1 MIIGG
6 IFSGIADWWSGLFGE
21 GDANP
26 KTVTKVLQDYGNYL
40 QYQDVFS
47 WIWNTF
53 LWGLIKG
60 LYNLNTLLEKTI
72 YQSFD
77 LKDLL
82 NAAGVNALF
91 QSLISKVLA
100 LFCVVT
106 LIYLG
111 LKFFMSKHP
120 PKVKNILVNLFMA
133 MILIFGGSS
142 LIDEGLNISKSFYG
156 DVTAANKADKTG
168 SPAFQIIQNNV
179 IDVSTLLATDPNKVE
194 SLPTDKRNALTAKNF
209 KTANINGII
218 TPDQAAE
225 MADNDKSGLS
235 DLQKDRLKA
244 LQYRLEL
251 DDNGK
256 EIPVQISDEGLA
268 KYVYTSGYRR
278 YSSKPGIILAGESSL
293 AVAYLFILFT
303 IVTCIIELVFKK
315 FYLVIAASTDF
326 ATGQRMKSAIEDIS
340 QSFLLLA
347 FTILE
352 LRIYTLMLSGIG
364 DLHAAG
370 KINGFLYVVA
380 LIVLTIALFKGS
392 QSVTKI
398 FGVDTSLKNGSNSLL
413 SMFALGNI
421 AKNVGS
427 GAKNLASAGKS
438 GLSHLND
445 IRKNGFGH
453 RKDVTPDNGEEQ
465 SDDKA
470 TTVPNSKKTVSEMF
484 GKAKNG
490 VSKAAEGLGYV
501 NERGLKGTAEDLTEK
516 AKDTLEE
523 KLDGTRAKEL
533 AEAVKNPSEAL
544 EKQKEKASEVKEGLK
559 DAYGEGQVNAAVK
572 ANTTT
577 EKENQEGIVIP
588 SVKDHQ
594 EALHSNENSIEEKN
608 SIEERNSEEG
618 KNGQLPK
625 TDPEQYRYKPNSDLE
640 NEKRISDLSKVNQE
654 DKAENEGQLPKTD
667 PEQYR
672 YRSVNS
678 ENEKRISDLPKRN
691 QEVQTDEDSIVLPN
705 DNGIEV
711 GTEKSTKIGLPKAQN
726 LPMKDSRLN
735 QFKDNDQS
743 FVHQSPA
750 GTVQMKPSRLPENGN
765 LTTVSYNLSESGETG
780 NASVQNVVTREAAP
794 KPIQNVHTGYKPA
807 NVAFT
812 APTKINVTRET
823 KNRNNALKE
832 QLLRD
837 IKQDIK
843 P

>member
-6 IFSGIADWWSGLFGE
+6 IFSGIADWWSGLFGD
-21 GDANP
+21 GDADP

-47 WIWNTF
+47 WICNTF

-72 YQSFD
+72 YQIFD

-82 NAAGVNALF
+82 NAAGVNELF

-120 PKVKNILVNLFMA
+120 PKIKNILVNLFMA

-142 LIDEGLNISKSFYG
+142 LIDEGLNISKNFYG

-179 IDVSTLLATDPNKVE
+179 IDVSTLLETDPNKVE

-209 KTANINGII
+209 KTANINSVII
-218 TPDQAAE
+218 PKEAAK
-225 MADNDKSGLS
+225 MADEDKSGLS
-235 DLQKDRLKA
+235 DIQKDRLRA

-256 EIPVQISDEGLA
+256 EIPVEISDERLA

-278 YSSKPGIILAGESSL
+278 YISSPGIILAGESSL
-293 AVAYLFILFT
+293 SVAYLFILFT

-326 ATGQRMKSAIEDIS
+326 ETGQRMKSAIEDIS

-438 GLSHLND
+438 GLSNLND
-445 IRKNGFGH
+445 IRKNGFGN

-470 TTVPNSKKTVSEMF
+470 TTVPNSKKTISEMF

-501 NERGLKGTAEDLTEK
+501 NERGLLKGTAEDLTEK

-572 ANTTT
+572 ANTTS
-577 EKENQEGIVIP
+577 EKENQEGAAIP
-588 SVKDHQ
+588 SAKDHQ
-594 EALHSNENSIEEKN
+594 NELHSNENSIGEKD
-608 SIEERNSEEG
+608 SEEG
-618 KNGQLPK
+618 QHGQLPK
-625 TDPEQYRYKPNSDLE
+625 TDPEQYRYKSN
-640 NEKRISDLSKVNQE
+640 I
-654 DKAENEGQLPKTD
+654 
-667 PEQYR
+667 
-672 YRSVNS
+672 NS

-691 QEVQTDEDSIVLPN
+691 QEVQTDEDSIDLPN

-711 GTEKSTKIGLPKAQN
+711 GTEKSMKIGLPKTQN

-735 QFKDNDQS
+735 QFKENDQS
-743 FVHQSPA
+743 FVHQSTA

-780 NASVQNVVTREAAP
+780 NVSVQNVVTREAAP
-794 KPIQNVHTGYKPA
+794 EPIQKVHTGYKPA

-823 KNRNNALKE
+823 KNRNNELKE

-837 IKQDIK
+837 IRQDIK

>member
-6 IFSGIADWWSGLFGE
+6 IFSGITDWWSGLFGE

-26 KTVTKVLQDYGNYL
+26 KTVTKVLQEYSNYL

-47 WIWNTF
+47 WICNTF

-82 NAAGVNALF
+82 NAAGVNELF
-91 QSLISKVLA
+91 QSLISKILA

-120 PKVKNILVNLFMA
+120 PKIKNILVNLVMA

-156 DVTAANKADKTG
+156 DVTAANKSDKTG

-218 TPDQAAE
+218 TPDQAKD
-225 MADNDKSGLS
+225 MANKDKSGLS
-235 DLQKDRLKA
+235 DIQKDRLRA

-256 EIPVQISDEGLA
+256 EIPVEISDEGLA

-278 YSSKPGIILAGESSL
+278 YISSPGIILAGESSL

-326 ATGQRMKSAIEDIS
+326 ETGQRMKSAIEDIS

-438 GLSHLND
+438 GLSNLND
-445 IRKNGFGH
+445 IRKNGFGN
-453 RKDVTPDNGEEQ
+453 RKDITPDNEGEQ
-465 SDDKA
+465 PDDKA
-470 TTVPNSKKTVSEMF
+470 PTVPNSKKTISEMF

-501 NERGLKGTAEDLTEK
+501 NERGLKGTTEDLTEK
-516 AKDTLEE
+516 AKDALEE

-533 AEAVKNPSEAL
+533 AETVKNPSEAL

-577 EKENQEGIVIP
+577 EKEKLDFNGN
-588 SVKDHQ
+588 SLD
-594 EALHSNENSIEEKN
+594 EN
-608 SIEERNSEEG
+608 NSEEG
-618 KNGQLPK
+618 QNDQLPK
-625 TDPEQYRYKPNSDLE
+625 TDPEQYRYKSN
-640 NEKRISDLSKVNQE
+640 I
-654 DKAENEGQLPKTD
+654 
-667 PEQYR
+667 
-672 YRSVNS
+672 NS

-691 QEVQTDEDSIVLPN
+691 QEVQTDDDSIDLPN

-711 GTEKSTKIGLPKAQN
+711 GTEKSTKIGLPKTQN

-735 QFKDNDQS
+735 QFEENDQS

-765 LTTVSYNLSESGETG
+765 LTTVSYNLSDSTETG
-780 NASVQNVVTREAAP
+780 NPSVQNIVSGEAAP
-794 KPIQNVHTGYKPA
+794 QPIQKVHTGYKPA

-823 KNRNNALKE
+823 KNRNNELKE
-832 QLLRD
+832 QLL
-837 IKQDIK
+837 KDIK

>member
-1 MIIGG
+1 
-6 IFSGIADWWSGLFGE
+6 
-21 GDANP
+21 
-26 KTVTKVLQDYGNYL
+26 
-40 QYQDVFS
+40 
-47 WIWNTF
+47 
-53 LWGLIKG
+53 
-60 LYNLNTLLEKTI
+60 
-72 YQSFD
+72 
-77 LKDLL
+77 
-82 NAAGVNALF
+82 
-91 QSLISKVLA
+91 
-100 LFCVVT
+100 
-106 LIYLG
+106 
-111 LKFFMSKHP
+111 
-120 PKVKNILVNLFMA
+120 
-133 MILIFGGSS
+133 
-142 LIDEGLNISKSFYG
+142 
-156 DVTAANKADKTG
+156 G

-179 IDVSTLLATDPNKVE
+179 IDVSTLLENDPNKVE
-194 SLPTDKRNALTAKNF
+194 HIPTDKRNALTAKNF

-218 TPDQAAE
+218 TPDQAKKMSE
-225 MADNDKSGLS
+225 SS
-235 DLQKDRLKA
+235 DISTVQKDRLKA

-278 YSSKPGIILAGESSL
+278 YISSPGIILAGESSL
-293 AVAYLFILFT
+293 SVAYLFILFT

-326 ATGQRMKSAIEDIS
+326 ETGQRMKSAIEDIS

-413 SMFALGNI
+413 SMFALGNV

-438 GLSHLND
+438 GLSNLND
-445 IRKNGFGH
+445 IRKNGFGN

-533 AEAVKNPSEAL
+533 AEAVKNPSETL

-577 EKENQEGIVIP
+577 EKENQEGAAIP
-588 SVKDHQ
+588 SAKDHQ
-594 EALHSNENSIEEKN
+594 DELHSNENS
-608 SIEERNSEEG
+608 EEG
-618 KNGQLPK
+618 QNGQLPK
-625 TDPEQYRYKPNSDLE
+625 TDPEQYRYKSN
-640 NEKRISDLSKVNQE
+640 I
-654 DKAENEGQLPKTD
+654 
-667 PEQYR
+667 
-672 YRSVNS
+672 NS

-691 QEVQTDEDSIVLPN
+691 QEVQTDDDSIDLPN
-705 DNGIEV
+705 DNGVEV

-735 QFKDNDQS
+735 QFKENDQS
-743 FVHQSPA
+743 FVHQSTA
-750 GTVQMKPSRLPENGN
+750 GNVQMKPSRLPENGN

-794 KPIQNVHTGYKPA
+794 EPIQRVHTGYKPA

>member
-21 GDANP
+21 GDADP

-47 WIWNTF
+47 WICNTF

-82 NAAGVNALF
+82 NAAGVNELF

-142 LIDEGLNISKSFYG
+142 LIDEGLNISKNFYG

-218 TPDQAAE
+218 TPKQAKE
-225 MADNDKSGLS
+225 MADKDKSSLS
-235 DLQKDRLKA
+235 DLQKDRLRA

-256 EIPVQISDEGLA
+256 EVPVQISDEGLA

-278 YSSKPGIILAGESSL
+278 YISSPGIILAGESSL
-293 AVAYLFILFT
+293 SVAYLFILFT

-326 ATGQRMKSAIEDIS
+326 ETGQRMKSAIEDIS

-438 GLSHLND
+438 GLSNLND
-445 IRKNGFGH
+445 IRKNGFGN
-453 RKDVTPDNGEEQ
+453 RKDVTPDNGEDQ
-465 SDDKA
+465 PDDKA
-470 TTVPNSKKTVSEMF
+470 PTVPNSKKTVSEMF
-484 GKAKNG
+484 GKAKSG

-572 ANTTT
+572 ANTT
-577 EKENQEGIVIP
+577 EKDNKEGVAIP
-588 SVKDHQ
+588 SAKDHQ
-594 EALHSNENSIEEKN
+594 EELHSNEISLEEKH
-608 SIEERNSEEG
+608 SEEG
-618 KNGQLPK
+618 QNGSLPK
-625 TDPEQYRYKPNSDLE
+625 TDPEQYRYKADNG
-640 NEKRISDLSKVNQE
+640 EK
-654 DKAENEGQLPKTD
+654 
-667 PEQYR
+667 
-672 YRSVNS
+672 
-678 ENEKRISDLPKRN
+678 EKRISDLPKRN
-691 QEVQTDEDSIVLPN
+691 QELQTDEDSIDLPN
-705 DNGIEV
+705 ENGIEV
-711 GTEKSTKIGLPKAQN
+711 GSGKSTKIDLPKTQN
-726 LPMKDSRLN
+726 LPLKDSHFN
-735 QFKDNDQS
+735 QLDEQEQS
-743 FVHQSPA
+743 IVHQS
-750 GTVQMKPSRLPENGN
+750 TSDKVQLKPSRLPENGN
-765 LTTVSYNLSESGETG
+765 QTTVSYQLSESGETG
-780 NASVQNVVTREAAP
+780 NVSVQNIVTKEAAP
-794 KPIQNVHTGYKPA
+794 KPIQQVHTGYKPA

-823 KNRNNALKE
+823 KDKNNALKE
-832 QLLRD
+832 QLLKD
-837 IKQDIK
+837 IKQ
-843 P
+843 

>member
-21 GDANP
+21 GNADP

-47 WIWNTF
+47 WICNTF

-82 NAAGVNALF
+82 NAAGVNELF

-142 LIDEGLNISKSFYG
+142 LIDEGLNISKNFYG

-218 TPDQAAE
+218 TPEQAKG
-225 MADNDKSGLS
+225 MAGNDKSGLS
-235 DLQKDRLKA
+235 DIQKDRLKA

-326 ATGQRMKSAIEDIS
+326 ETGQRMKSAIEDIS

-352 LRIYTLMLSGIG
+352 LRIYTLMLSGVG

-413 SMFALGNI
+413 SAFAFGNI

-427 GAKNLASAGKS
+427 GAKNFASAGKS

-453 RKDVTPDNGEEQ
+453 RKDITHDNGEEQ

-484 GKAKNG
+484 EKAKNG

-523 KLDGTRAKEL
+523 KLDGTRAQGL
-533 AEAVKNPSEAL
+533 TNALKNPSEAL
-544 EKQKEKASEVKEGLK
+544 EKQKEKASAVKEGLK

-572 ANTTT
+572 ANTTS
-577 EKENQEGIVIP
+577 EKENQEGAAIP
-588 SVKDHQ
+588 SAKDHQ
-594 EALHSNENSIEEKN
+594 DELHSNENSIGEKD
-608 SIEERNSEEG
+608 SEEG
-618 KNGQLPK
+618 QHGQLPK
-625 TDPEQYRYKPNSDLE
+625 TDPEQYRYKSN
-640 NEKRISDLSKVNQE
+640 I
-654 DKAENEGQLPKTD
+654 
-667 PEQYR
+667 
-672 YRSVNS
+672 NS

-691 QEVQTDEDSIVLPN
+691 QEVQTDEDSIDLPN

-711 GTEKSTKIGLPKAQN
+711 GTEKSTKIGLPKTQN

-735 QFKDNDQS
+735 QFKENDQS

-750 GTVQMKPSRLPENGN
+750 GTVQMKSSRLPENGN
-765 LTTVSYNLSESGETG
+765 LTTVSYNLSESGETE
-780 NASVQNVVTREAAP
+780 NASVQNIVTREAAP
-794 KPIQNVHTGYKPA
+794 KPINKVHNGYRPA

-823 KNRNNALKE
+823 KNRNNELKE
-832 QLLRD
+832 QLLKD
-837 IKQDIK
+837 IKK
-843 P
+843 

>member
-21 GDANP
+21 GNADP
-26 KTVTKVLQDYGNYL
+26 KTVTKILQDYENYL

-47 WIWNTF
+47 WICNTF
-53 LWGLIKG
+53 LWGLVKG

-82 NAAGVNALF
+82 NVAGVNELF

-235 DLQKDRLKA
+235 DLQKDRLRA

-256 EIPVQISDEGLA
+256 EIPVQISDEGSA

-278 YSSKPGIILAGESSL
+278 YISSPGIILAGESSL
-293 AVAYLFILFT
+293 SVAYLFILFT

-326 ATGQRMKSAIEDIS
+326 ETGQRMKSAIEDIS

-438 GLSHLND
+438 GLSNLND
-445 IRKNGFGH
+445 IRKNGFGN

-572 ANTTT
+572 ANTTS
-577 EKENQEGIVIP
+577 EKENQEGAAIP
-588 SVKDHQ
+588 SAKDHQ
-594 EALHSNENSIEEKN
+594 DELHSNENSIGEKD
-608 SIEERNSEEG
+608 SKKG
-618 KNGQLPK
+618 QHGQLPK
-625 TDPEQYRYKPNSDLE
+625 IDPEQYRYKSN
-640 NEKRISDLSKVNQE
+640 I
-654 DKAENEGQLPKTD
+654 
-667 PEQYR
+667 
-672 YRSVNS
+672 NS

-691 QEVQTDEDSIVLPN
+691 QEVQTDDDSIDLPN

-711 GTEKSTKIGLPKAQN
+711 GTEKSTKVGLPKAEN
-726 LPMKDSRLN
+726 LPTKDSRLN
-735 QFKDNDQS
+735 QFKENDQS

-750 GTVQMKPSRLPENGN
+750 GTVQMKSSRFPENGN
-765 LTTVSYNLSESGETG
+765 LTTVSYNLSESGETE
-780 NASVQNVVTREAAP
+780 NASVQNIVTREAAP
-794 KPIQNVHTGYKPA
+794 KPIQNVHKGYKPA

-823 KNRNNALKE
+823 KNRNNELKE

>member
-1 MIIGG
+1 
-6 IFSGIADWWSGLFGE
+6 
-21 GDANP
+21 
-26 KTVTKVLQDYGNYL
+26 
-40 QYQDVFS
+40 
-47 WIWNTF
+47 
-53 LWGLIKG
+53 
-60 LYNLNTLLEKTI
+60 
-72 YQSFD
+72 
-77 LKDLL
+77 
-82 NAAGVNALF
+82 
-91 QSLISKVLA
+91 
-100 LFCVVT
+100 
-106 LIYLG
+106 
-111 LKFFMSKHP
+111 
-120 PKVKNILVNLFMA
+120 
-133 MILIFGGSS
+133 ILIFGGSS
-142 LIDEGLNISKSFYG
+142 LIDEGLNISKNFYG

-218 TPDQAAE
+218 TPDQAKKMSE
-225 MADNDKSGLS
+225 SS
-235 DLQKDRLKA
+235 DISTVQKDRLKA

-278 YSSKPGIILAGESSL
+278 YISSPGIILAGESSL
-293 AVAYLFILFT
+293 SVAYLFILFT

-326 ATGQRMKSAIEDIS
+326 ETGQRMKSAIEDIS

-364 DLHAAG
+364 DLHAVG

-453 RKDVTPDNGEEQ
+453 RKDITHDNGEEQ

-501 NERGLKGTAEDLTEK
+501 NERGLKGTVEDLTEK

-523 KLDGTRAKEL
+523 KLDGTRAKEF

-544 EKQKEKASEVKEGLK
+544 EKQKEKASAVKEGLK

-572 ANTTT
+572 ANTTS
-577 EKENQEGIVIP
+577 EKENQEGAAIP
-588 SVKDHQ
+588 SAKDHQ
-594 EALHSNENSIEEKN
+594 DELHSNENSIGEKD
-608 SIEERNSEEG
+608 SEEG
-618 KNGQLPK
+618 QHGQLPK
-625 TDPEQYRYKPNSDLE
+625 TDPEQYRYKSN
-640 NEKRISDLSKVNQE
+640 I
-654 DKAENEGQLPKTD
+654 
-667 PEQYR
+667 
-672 YRSVNS
+672 NS

-691 QEVQTDEDSIVLPN
+691 QEVQTDEDSIDLPN

-711 GTEKSTKIGLPKAQN
+711 GTEKSTKIGLPKTQN

-735 QFKDNDQS
+735 QFKENDQS

-750 GTVQMKPSRLPENGN
+750 GTVQMKSSRLPENGN
-765 LTTVSYNLSESGETG
+765 LTTVSYNLAESGETE
-780 NASVQNVVTREAAP
+780 NASVQNIVTKEAAP
-794 KPIQNVHTGYKPA
+794 KPINKVHNGYRPA

-823 KNRNNALKE
+823 KNRNNELKE
-832 QLLRD
+832 QLL
-837 IKQDIK
+837 KDIK

>member
-111 LKFFMSKHP
+111 SKFFMSKHP

-256 EIPVQISDEGLA
+256 EIPVEISDEGLA

-278 YSSKPGIILAGESSL
+278 YISKPGIILAGESSL

-326 ATGQRMKSAIEDIS
+326 ETGQRMKSAIEDIS

-678 ENEKRISDLPKRN
+678 ENEKRISDLSKRN

-823 KNRNNALKE
+823 KNRNNELKE
-832 QLLRD
+832 QLLKD
-837 IKQDIK
+837 IKS
-843 P
+843 

>member
-1 MIIGG
+1 MQQ
-6 IFSGIADWWSGLFGE
+6 
-21 GDANP
+21 N
-26 KTVTKVLQDYGNYL
+26 
-40 QYQDVFS
+40 
-47 WIWNTF
+47 
-53 LWGLIKG
+53 
-60 LYNLNTLLEKTI
+60 
-72 YQSFD
+72 
-77 LKDLL
+77 
-82 NAAGVNALF
+82 
-91 QSLISKVLA
+91 
-100 LFCVVT
+100 
-106 LIYLG
+106 
-111 LKFFMSKHP
+111 
-120 PKVKNILVNLFMA
+120 
-133 MILIFGGSS
+133 
-142 LIDEGLNISKSFYG
+142 
-156 DVTAANKADKTG
+156 
-168 SPAFQIIQNNV
+168 QIN
-179 IDVSTLLATDPNKVE
+179 
-194 SLPTDKRNALTAKNF
+194 
-209 KTANINGII
+209 
-218 TPDQAAE
+218 
-225 MADNDKSGLS
+225 
-235 DLQKDRLKA
+235 
-244 LQYRLEL
+244 
-251 DDNGK
+251 
-256 EIPVQISDEGLA
+256 DEGLA

-278 YSSKPGIILAGESSL
+278 YISSPGIILAGESSL

-326 ATGQRMKSAIEDIS
+326 ETGQRMKSAIEDIS

-438 GLSHLND
+438 GLSNLND
-445 IRKNGFGH
+445 IRKNGFGN

-465 SDDKA
+465 PDDKVP
-470 TTVPNSKKTVSEMF
+470 TVPNSKKTVSEMF

-572 ANTTT
+572 ANTTS
-577 EKENQEGIVIP
+577 EKENQEGAAIP
-588 SVKDHQ
+588 SAKDHQ
-594 EALHSNENSIEEKN
+594 DELHSNENSIGEKD
-608 SIEERNSEEG
+608 SEEG
-618 KNGQLPK
+618 QHGQLPK
-625 TDPEQYRYKPNSDLE
+625 TDPEQYRYKSN
-640 NEKRISDLSKVNQE
+640 I
-654 DKAENEGQLPKTD
+654 
-667 PEQYR
+667 
-672 YRSVNS
+672 NS

-691 QEVQTDEDSIVLPN
+691 QEVQTDDDSIDLPN

-711 GTEKSTKIGLPKAQN
+711 GTEKSTKIGLPKTQN

-735 QFKDNDQS
+735 QFKENDQS
-743 FVHQSPA
+743 FVHQSTA
-750 GTVQMKPSRLPENGN
+750 GNVQMKPSRLPENGN

>member
-6 IFSGIADWWSGLFGE
+6 IFSGIADWWSGLFGD
-21 GDANP
+21 GDADP

-40 QYQDVFS
+40 QYQNVFS
-47 WIWNTF
+47 WIYNTF

-82 NAAGVNALF
+82 NAAGVNELF

-120 PKVKNILVNLFMA
+120 PKIKNILVNLFMA

-142 LIDEGLNISKSFYG
+142 LIDEGLNISKNFYG

-179 IDVSTLLATDPNKVE
+179 IDVSTLLENDPNKVE
-194 SLPTDKRNALTAKNF
+194 HIPTDKRNALTAKNF

-218 TPDQAAE
+218 TPDQAKKMSE
-225 MADNDKSGLS
+225 SS
-235 DLQKDRLKA
+235 DISTVQKDRLKA

-278 YSSKPGIILAGESSL
+278 YISSPGIILAGESSL
-293 AVAYLFILFT
+293 SVAYLFILFT
-303 IVTCIIELVFKK
+303 TVTCIIELVFKK

-326 ATGQRMKSAIEDIS
+326 ETGQRMKSAIEDIS

-438 GLSHLND
+438 GLSNLND
-445 IRKNGFGH
+445 IRKNGFGN

-533 AEAVKNPSEAL
+533 AE
-544 EKQKEKASEVKEGLK
+544 
-559 DAYGEGQVNAAVK
+559 
-572 ANTTT
+572 
-577 EKENQEGIVIP
+577 
-588 SVKDHQ
+588 
-594 EALHSNENSIEEKN
+594 
-608 SIEERNSEEG
+608 
-618 KNGQLPK
+618 
-625 TDPEQYRYKPNSDLE
+625 
-640 NEKRISDLSKVNQE
+640 
-654 DKAENEGQLPKTD
+654 
-667 PEQYR
+667 
-672 YRSVNS
+672 
-678 ENEKRISDLPKRN
+678 
-691 QEVQTDEDSIVLPN
+691 
-705 DNGIEV
+705 
-711 GTEKSTKIGLPKAQN
+711 
-726 LPMKDSRLN
+726 
-735 QFKDNDQS
+735 
-743 FVHQSPA
+743 
-750 GTVQMKPSRLPENGN
+750 
-765 LTTVSYNLSESGETG
+765 
-780 NASVQNVVTREAAP
+780 
-794 KPIQNVHTGYKPA
+794 
-807 NVAFT
+807 
-812 APTKINVTRET
+812 
-823 KNRNNALKE
+823 
-832 QLLRD
+832 
-837 IKQDIK
+837 
-843 P
+843 

>member
-21 GDANP
+21 GDASP
-26 KTVTKVLQDYGNYL
+26 KAVTKVLQDYGNYF

-82 NAAGVNALF
+82 NATGVNELF

-120 PKVKNILVNLFMA
+120 PKIKNILVNLVMA

-156 DVTAANKADKTG
+156 DVTAANKSDKTG

-218 TPDQAAE
+218 TPDQAKD
-225 MADNDKSGLS
+225 MANKDKSGLS
-235 DLQKDRLKA
+235 DIQKDRLRA

-256 EIPVQISDEGLA
+256 EIPVEISDEGLA

-278 YSSKPGIILAGESSL
+278 YISSPGIILAGESSL

-326 ATGQRMKSAIEDIS
+326 ETGQRMKSAIEDIS

-427 GAKNLASAGKS
+427 GAKNLANAGKS
-438 GLSHLND
+438 GLSNLND
-445 IRKNGFGH
+445 IRKNGFGN
-453 RKDVTPDNGEEQ
+453 RKDITPDNEGEQ
-465 SDDKA
+465 PDDTA
-470 TTVPNSKKTVSEMF
+470 PTVPNNKKTISEMF
-484 GKAKNG
+484 GKEKNG

-577 EKENQEGIVIP
+577 EKEKLDYNGN
-588 SVKDHQ
+588 SLD
-594 EALHSNENSIEEKN
+594 EN
-608 SIEERNSEEG
+608 NSEEG
-618 KNGQLPK
+618 QNGQLPK
-625 TDPEQYRYKPNSDLE
+625 TDPEQYRYKSN
-640 NEKRISDLSKVNQE
+640 I
-654 DKAENEGQLPKTD
+654 
-667 PEQYR
+667 
-672 YRSVNS
+672 NS

-691 QEVQTDEDSIVLPN
+691 QEVQTDDDSIDLPN

-711 GTEKSTKIGLPKAQN
+711 GTEKSTKIGLPKTQN

-735 QFKDNDQS
+735 QFEENDQS

-765 LTTVSYNLSESGETG
+765 LTTVSYNLSDSTETG
-780 NASVQNVVTREAAP
+780 NASTQNIVTKEAAP
-794 KPIQNVHTGYKPA
+794 QPIQKVHTGYKPA

-812 APTKINVTRET
+812 APTKINVTRKT
-823 KNRNNALKE
+823 KNRNNELKE

-837 IKQDIK
+837 IKKDIK

>member
-21 GDANP
+21 GDADP

-47 WIWNTF
+47 WICNTF

-82 NAAGVNALF
+82 NAAGVNELF

-142 LIDEGLNISKSFYG
+142 LIDEGLNISKIFYG

-326 ATGQRMKSAIEDIS
+326 ETGQRMKSAIEDIS

-453 RKDVTPDNGEEQ
+453 RKDITHDNGEEQ

-501 NERGLKGTAEDLTEK
+501 NERGLKGTVEDLTEK

-523 KLDGTRAKEL
+523 KLDGTRAKEF

-544 EKQKEKASEVKEGLK
+544 EKQKEKASAVKEGLK

-678 ENEKRISDLPKRN
+678 ENEKRISDLSKRN

>member
-6 IFSGIADWWSGLFGE
+6 IFSGITDWWSGLFGE

-26 KTVTKVLQDYGNYL
+26 KVVTKVLQEYSNYL

-53 LWGLIKG
+53 LWGVIKG

-82 NAAGVNALF
+82 NAAGVNELF

-120 PKVKNILVNLFMA
+120 PKVKNILVNLFLA

-142 LIDEGLNISKSFYG
+142 LIDEGLNISKNFYG

-218 TPDQAAE
+218 TPDQAKKMSE
-225 MADNDKSGLS
+225 SS
-235 DLQKDRLKA
+235 DISTVQKDRLKA

-278 YSSKPGIILAGESSL
+278 YISSPGIILAGESSL

-326 ATGQRMKSAIEDIS
+326 ETGQRMKSAIEDIS

-438 GLSHLND
+438 GLSNLHD
-445 IRKNGFGH
+445 IRKNGFGN
-453 RKDVTPDNGEEQ
+453 RKDITPDNEGEQ
-465 SDDKA
+465 PDDKA
-470 TTVPNSKKTVSEMF
+470 PTVPNSKKTVSEMF

-533 AEAVKNPSEAL
+533 TEAVKNPSEAL
-544 EKQKEKASEVKEGLK
+544 EKQKEKASEIKEGLK

-577 EKENQEGIVIP
+577 EKENQEGVAIP
-588 SVKDHQ
+588 SAKDHQ
-594 EALHSNENSIEEKN
+594 DGLHSNK
-608 SIEERNSEEG
+608 NSEEEQ
-618 KNGQLPK
+618 NGQLPK
-625 TDPEQYRYKPNSDLE
+625 TE
-640 NEKRISDLSKVNQE
+640 
-654 DKAENEGQLPKTD
+654 
-667 PEQYR
+667 
-672 YRSVNS
+672 SVNP

-691 QEVQTDEDSIVLPN
+691 QEVQTDDDSIYLPN

-711 GTEKSTKIGLPKAQN
+711 GTEKSTKIGLPKTQN

-735 QFKDNDQS
+735 QFEENDQS

-765 LTTVSYNLSESGETG
+765 LTTVSYNLSESAETG
-780 NASVQNVVTREAAP
+780 NPSVQNIVSGEAAP
-794 KPIQNVHTGYKPA
+794 QPIQKVHTGYKPA

-823 KNRNNALKE
+823 KNRNNELKE
-832 QLLRD
+832 QLLKN
-837 IKQDIK
+837 IKQ
-843 P
+843 

>member
-326 ATGQRMKSAIEDIS
+326 ETGQRMKSAIEDIS

-625 TDPEQYRYKPNSDLE
+625 TDPEQYRYKTNSDLE

-654 DKAENEGQLPKTD
+654 DKAENDGQLPKTD

>member
-1 MIIGG
+1 
-6 IFSGIADWWSGLFGE
+6 
-21 GDANP
+21 
-26 KTVTKVLQDYGNYL
+26 
-40 QYQDVFS
+40 
-47 WIWNTF
+47 
-53 LWGLIKG
+53 
-60 LYNLNTLLEKTI
+60 
-72 YQSFD
+72 
-77 LKDLL
+77 
-82 NAAGVNALF
+82 
-91 QSLISKVLA
+91 
-100 LFCVVT
+100 VT
-106 LIYLG
+106 LIYLV

-120 PKVKNILVNLFMA
+120 QKVKNILGNLFMA

-142 LIDEGLNISKSFYG
+142 LINEGLNISKSFYG
-156 DVTAANKADKTG
+156 DVTTANKADKTG

-218 TPDQAAE
+218 TPEQAKG
-225 MADNDKSGLS
+225 MAGNDKSGLS
-235 DLQKDRLKA
+235 DIQKDRLKA

-326 ATGQRMKSAIEDIS
+326 ETGQRMKSAIEDIS

-364 DLHAAG
+364 DLHAEG

-438 GLSHLND
+438 GLSNLND
-445 IRKNGFGH
+445 IRKNGFGN

-465 SDDKA
+465 PDDKA

-572 ANTTT
+572 ANTTS
-577 EKENQEGIVIP
+577 EKENQEGAAIP
-588 SVKDHQ
+588 SAKDHQ
-594 EALHSNENSIEEKN
+594 DELHSNENS
-608 SIEERNSEEG
+608 EEG
-618 KNGQLPK
+618 QNGQLPK
-625 TDPEQYRYKPNSDLE
+625 TDPEQYRYKSN
-640 NEKRISDLSKVNQE
+640 I
-654 DKAENEGQLPKTD
+654 
-667 PEQYR
+667 
-672 YRSVNS
+672 NS
-678 ENEKRISDLPKRN
+678 ENEKHISDLPKRN
-691 QEVQTDEDSIVLPN
+691 QEVQTDEDSIDLPN
-705 DNGIEV
+705 DNGVEV

-735 QFKDNDQS
+735 QFKENDQS
-743 FVHQSPA
+743 FVHQSTA
-750 GTVQMKPSRLPENGN
+750 GTVQMKSSRLPENGN
-765 LTTVSYNLSESGETG
+765 LTTISYNLSESGETE
-780 NASVQNVVTREAAP
+780 NASVQNIVTREAAP

-812 APTKINVTRET
+812 TPTKINVTRET
-823 KNRNNALKE
+823 KNRNNELKE

>member
-6 IFSGIADWWSGLFGE
+6 IFSGIADWWSGLFGD
-21 GDANP
+21 GDADP

-47 WIWNTF
+47 WICNTF

-82 NAAGVNALF
+82 NAAGVNELF

-120 PKVKNILVNLFMA
+120 PKIKNILVNLFMA

-142 LIDEGLNISKSFYG
+142 LIDEGLNISKNFYG

-179 IDVSTLLATDPNKVE
+179 IDVSTLLETDPNKVE

-209 KTANINGII
+209 KTANINSVII
-218 TPDQAAE
+218 PKEAAK
-225 MADNDKSGLS
+225 MADEDKSGLS
-235 DLQKDRLKA
+235 DIQKDRLRA

-256 EIPVQISDEGLA
+256 EIPVEISDEGLA

-278 YSSKPGIILAGESSL
+278 YISSPGIILAGESSL
-293 AVAYLFILFT
+293 SVAYLFILFT

-326 ATGQRMKSAIEDIS
+326 ETGQRMKSAIEDIS

-438 GLSHLND
+438 GLSNLND
-445 IRKNGFGH
+445 IRKNGFGN

-544 EKQKEKASEVKEGLK
+544 EKQKEKASAVKEGLK

-577 EKENQEGIVIP
+577 EKENQEGASIP
-588 SVKDHQ
+588 SAKDHQ
-594 EALHSNENSIEEKN
+594 DELHSNENSIGEKD
-608 SIEERNSEEG
+608 SEEG
-618 KNGQLPK
+618 QHGQLPK
-625 TDPEQYRYKPNSDLE
+625 TDPEQYRYKSN
-640 NEKRISDLSKVNQE
+640 I
-654 DKAENEGQLPKTD
+654 
-667 PEQYR
+667 
-672 YRSVNS
+672 NS

-691 QEVQTDEDSIVLPN
+691 QEVQTDEDSIDLPN

-711 GTEKSTKIGLPKAQN
+711 GTEKSTKVGLPKAEN
-726 LPMKDSRLN
+726 LPTKDSRLN
-735 QFKDNDQS
+735 QFKENDQS

-750 GTVQMKPSRLPENGN
+750 GTVQMKSSRLPENGN
-765 LTTVSYNLSESGETG
+765 LTTVSYNLSESGETE
-780 NASVQNVVTREAAP
+780 NASVQNIVTREAAP
-794 KPIQNVHTGYKPA
+794 KPIQNVHKGYKPA

-823 KNRNNALKE
+823 KNRNNELKE
-832 QLLRD
+832 QLLKD
-837 IKQDIK
+837 IKS
-843 P
+843 

>member
-1 MIIGG
+1 
-6 IFSGIADWWSGLFGE
+6 
-21 GDANP
+21 
-26 KTVTKVLQDYGNYL
+26 
-40 QYQDVFS
+40 
-47 WIWNTF
+47 
-53 LWGLIKG
+53 
-60 LYNLNTLLEKTI
+60 
-72 YQSFD
+72 
-77 LKDLL
+77 
-82 NAAGVNALF
+82 
-91 QSLISKVLA
+91 
-100 LFCVVT
+100 
-106 LIYLG
+106 
-111 LKFFMSKHP
+111 
-120 PKVKNILVNLFMA
+120 
-133 MILIFGGSS
+133 
-142 LIDEGLNISKSFYG
+142 
-156 DVTAANKADKTG
+156 
-168 SPAFQIIQNNV
+168 
-179 IDVSTLLATDPNKVE
+179 
-194 SLPTDKRNALTAKNF
+194 
-209 KTANINGII
+209 I
-218 TPDQAAE
+218 TPDQAKKMSE
-225 MADNDKSGLS
+225 SS
-235 DLQKDRLKA
+235 DISTVQKDRLKA

-278 YSSKPGIILAGESSL
+278 YISSPGIILAGESSL
-293 AVAYLFILFT
+293 SVAYLFILFT

-326 ATGQRMKSAIEDIS
+326 ETGQRMKSAIEDIS

-364 DLHAAG
+364 DLHAVG

-438 GLSHLND
+438 GLSNLND

-544 EKQKEKASEVKEGLK
+544 EKQKEKASAVKEGLK

-625 TDPEQYRYKPNSDLE
+625 TDPEQYRYKSN
-640 NEKRISDLSKVNQE
+640 I
-654 DKAENEGQLPKTD
+654 
-667 PEQYR
+667 
-672 YRSVNS
+672 NS

-823 KNRNNALKE
+823 KNRNNELKE
-832 QLLRD
+832 QLLKD
-837 IKQDIK
+837 IKS
-843 P
+843 

>member
-47 WIWNTF
+47 WICNTF

-82 NAAGVNALF
+82 NAAGVNELF

-218 TPDQAAE
+218 TPKQAKE
-225 MADNDKSGLS
+225 MADKDKSGLS
-235 DLQKDRLKA
+235 DLQKDRLRA

-278 YSSKPGIILAGESSL
+278 YISSPGIILAGESSL

-326 ATGQRMKSAIEDIS
+326 ETGQRMKSAIEDIS

-438 GLSHLND
+438 GLSNLND
-445 IRKNGFGH
+445 IRKNGFGN

-533 AEAVKNPSEAL
+533 AETVKNPSEAL

-577 EKENQEGIVIP
+577 EKLDSNGNSLDEN
-588 SVKDHQ
+588 
-594 EALHSNENSIEEKN
+594 
-608 SIEERNSEEG
+608 NSEEG
-618 KNGQLPK
+618 QNDQLPK
-625 TDPEQYRYKPNSDLE
+625 TDPEQYRYKSN
-640 NEKRISDLSKVNQE
+640 I
-654 DKAENEGQLPKTD
+654 
-667 PEQYR
+667 
-672 YRSVNS
+672 NS

-691 QEVQTDEDSIVLPN
+691 QEVQTDDDSIDLPN

-711 GTEKSTKIGLPKAQN
+711 GTEKSTKIGLPKTQN

-735 QFKDNDQS
+735 QFEENDQS
-743 FVHQSPA
+743 FVHQSLA

-765 LTTVSYNLSESGETG
+765 LTTVSYNLSDSTETG
-780 NASVQNVVTREAAP
+780 NPSVQNIVSGEAAP
-794 KPIQNVHTGYKPA
+794 QPIQKVHTGYKPA

-823 KNRNNALKE
+823 KNRNNELKE
-832 QLLRD
+832 QLL
-837 IKQDIK
+837 KDIK

>member
-6 IFSGIADWWSGLFGE
+6 IFSGITDWWSGLFGE

-26 KTVTKVLQDYGNYL
+26 KVVTKVLQEYSNYL

-47 WIWNTF
+47 WICNTF

-77 LKDLL
+77 LKDILK
-82 NAAGVNALF
+82 AAGVNELF
-91 QSLISKVLA
+91 QSLISKVLG

-120 PKVKNILVNLFMA
+120 PKPKNILVNLFMA

-142 LIDEGLNISKSFYG
+142 LIDEGLNISKNFYG

-209 KTANINGII
+209 KTANINSVII
-218 TPDQAAE
+218 PKEAAE
-225 MADNDKSGLS
+225 MAGNDKSGLS
-235 DLQKDRLKA
+235 DIQKDRLKA

-256 EIPVQISDEGLA
+256 EIPVEISDEGLA

-278 YSSKPGIILAGESSL
+278 YISKPGIILAGESSL
-293 AVAYLFILFT
+293 TVAYLFILFT

-326 ATGQRMKSAIEDIS
+326 ETGQRMKSAIEDIS

-438 GLSHLND
+438 GLSNLND
-445 IRKNGFGH
+445 IRKNGFGN
-453 RKDVTPDNGEEQ
+453 RKDIIPDNEGEQ
-465 SDDKA
+465 PDDKA
-470 TTVPNSKKTVSEMF
+470 ITVPNSKKTVSEMF

-577 EKENQEGIVIP
+577 EKENQEGAAIP
-588 SVKDHQ
+588 SAKDHQ
-594 EALHSNENSIEEKN
+594 DELHSNENSEEQ
-608 SIEERNSEEG
+608 
-618 KNGQLPK
+618 NGQLPK
-625 TDPEQYRYKPNSDLE
+625 TDPEQYRYKSN
-640 NEKRISDLSKVNQE
+640 I
-654 DKAENEGQLPKTD
+654 
-667 PEQYR
+667 
-672 YRSVNS
+672 NS

-691 QEVQTDEDSIVLPN
+691 QEVQTDEDSIDLPN

-711 GTEKSTKIGLPKAQN
+711 GTEKSTKIGLPKTQN

-735 QFKDNDQS
+735 QFKENDQS
-743 FVHQSPA
+743 FVHQSTA

-765 LTTVSYNLSESGETG
+765 LTTVSYNLSDSTEAA
-780 NASVQNVVTREAAP
+780 NLSVQNIVSGEAAP
-794 KPIQNVHTGYKPA
+794 QPIQKVHTGYKPA

-823 KNRNNALKE
+823 KNRNNELKE
-832 QLLRD
+832 QLLKN
-837 IKQDIK
+837 IKQ
-843 P
+843 

>member
-1 MIIGG
+1 KKMSESSDI
-6 IFSGIADWWSGLFGE
+6 S
-21 GDANP
+21 
-26 KTVTKVLQDYGNYL
+26 TV
-40 QYQDVFS
+40 
-47 WIWNTF
+47 
-53 LWGLIKG
+53 
-60 LYNLNTLLEKTI
+60 
-72 YQSFD
+72 
-77 LKDLL
+77 
-82 NAAGVNALF
+82 
-91 QSLISKVLA
+91 
-100 LFCVVT
+100 
-106 LIYLG
+106 
-111 LKFFMSKHP
+111 
-120 PKVKNILVNLFMA
+120 
-133 MILIFGGSS
+133 
-142 LIDEGLNISKSFYG
+142 
-156 DVTAANKADKTG
+156 
-168 SPAFQIIQNNV
+168 
-179 IDVSTLLATDPNKVE
+179 
-194 SLPTDKRNALTAKNF
+194 
-209 KTANINGII
+209 
-218 TPDQAAE
+218 
-225 MADNDKSGLS
+225 
-235 DLQKDRLKA
+235 QKDRLKA

-278 YSSKPGIILAGESSL
+278 YISSPGIILAGESSL
-293 AVAYLFILFT
+293 SVAYLFILFT

-326 ATGQRMKSAIEDIS
+326 ETGQRMKSAIEDIS

-364 DLHAAG
+364 DLHAVG

-438 GLSHLND
+438 GLSNLND

-544 EKQKEKASEVKEGLK
+544 EKQKEKASAVKEGLK

-625 TDPEQYRYKPNSDLE
+625 TDPEQYRYKSN
-640 NEKRISDLSKVNQE
+640 I
-654 DKAENEGQLPKTD
+654 
-667 PEQYR
+667 
-672 YRSVNS
+672 NS

-823 KNRNNALKE
+823 KNRNNELKE
-832 QLLRD
+832 QLLKD
-837 IKQDIK
+837 IKS
-843 P
+843 

>member
-1 MIIGG
+1 M
-6 IFSGIADWWSGLFGE
+6 
-21 GDANP
+21 
-26 KTVTKVLQDYGNYL
+26 
-40 QYQDVFS
+40 
-47 WIWNTF
+47 
-53 LWGLIKG
+53 
-60 LYNLNTLLEKTI
+60 
-72 YQSFD
+72 
-77 LKDLL
+77 
-82 NAAGVNALF
+82 
-91 QSLISKVLA
+91 
-100 LFCVVT
+100 
-106 LIYLG
+106 
-111 LKFFMSKHP
+111 
-120 PKVKNILVNLFMA
+120 
-133 MILIFGGSS
+133 
-142 LIDEGLNISKSFYG
+142 
-156 DVTAANKADKTG
+156 TAANKADKTG

-179 IDVSTLLATDPNKVE
+179 IDVSTLLENDPNKVE
-194 SLPTDKRNALTAKNF
+194 HIPTDKRNALTAKNF

-218 TPDQAAE
+218 TPDQAKKMSE
-225 MADNDKSGLS
+225 SS
-235 DLQKDRLKA
+235 DISTVQKDRLKA

-278 YSSKPGIILAGESSL
+278 YISSPGIILAGESSL
-293 AVAYLFILFT
+293 SVAYLFILFT

-326 ATGQRMKSAIEDIS
+326 ETGQRMKSAIEDIS

-413 SMFALGNI
+413 SMFALGNV

-438 GLSHLND
+438 GLSNLND
-445 IRKNGFGH
+445 IRKNGFGN

-533 AEAVKNPSEAL
+533 AEAVKNPSETL

-577 EKENQEGIVIP
+577 EKENQEGAAIP
-588 SVKDHQ
+588 SAKDHQ
-594 EALHSNENSIEEKN
+594 DELHSNENS
-608 SIEERNSEEG
+608 EEG
-618 KNGQLPK
+618 QNGQLPK
-625 TDPEQYRYKPNSDLE
+625 TDPEQYRYKSN
-640 NEKRISDLSKVNQE
+640 I
-654 DKAENEGQLPKTD
+654 
-667 PEQYR
+667 
-672 YRSVNS
+672 NS

-691 QEVQTDEDSIVLPN
+691 QEVQTDDDSIDLPN
-705 DNGIEV
+705 DNGVEV

-735 QFKDNDQS
+735 QFKENDQS
-743 FVHQSPA
+743 FVHQSTA
-750 GTVQMKPSRLPENGN
+750 GNVQMKPSRLPENGN

-794 KPIQNVHTGYKPA
+794 EPIQRVHTGYKPA

>member
-6 IFSGIADWWSGLFGE
+6 IFSDVSDWWSGLFGD
-21 GDANP
+21 GDT

-47 WIWNTF
+47 WIWNTI

-60 LYNLNTLLEKTI
+60 LYKINTLLEETI

-82 NAAGVNALF
+82 NAAGVNELF
-91 QSLISKVLA
+91 QNLISKVLG

-120 PKVKNILVNLFMA
+120 PKPKNILVNLFMA

-142 LIDEGLNISKSFYG
+142 LIDEGLNISKNFYG

-179 IDVSTLLATDPNKVE
+179 IDVSTLLDTDPNKVE
-194 SLPTDKRNALTAKNF
+194 KLPTDKRNALTAKNF
-209 KTANINGII
+209 QTANINGII
-218 TPDQAAE
+218 TPDQAKD

-235 DLQKDRLKA
+235 DLQEDRLKA

-256 EIPVQISDEGLA
+256 EIPVKINDEGLA

-326 ATGQRMKSAIEDIS
+326 ETGQRMKTAIYDIS
-340 QSFLLLA
+340 ESFLLLA

-364 DLHAAG
+364 DLHAAE

-445 IRKNGFGH
+445 IRKNGFGN
-453 RKDVTPDNGEEQ
+453 RKDIIPDNEGGQ

-490 VSKAAEGLGYV
+490 ASKTAESLGYV

-516 AKDTLEE
+516 AMDTLGE
-523 KLDGTRAKEL
+523 KIEGTRAQRL
-533 AEAVKNPSEAL
+533 ANAVKNPSKVL
-544 EKQKEKASEVKEGLK
+544 KKQKEKVVEKATEMKEGLK
-559 DAYGEGQVNAAVK
+559 DAYGEGQVTAALK
-572 ANTTT
+572 AN
-577 EKENQEGIVIP
+577 IP
-588 SVKDHQ
+588 SVGDQQ
-594 EALHSNENSIEEKN
+594 EKISGENGA
-608 SIEERNSEEG
+608 EERSS
-618 KNGQLPK
+618 LPK
-625 TDPEQYRYKPNSDLE
+625 TTPEQYRYK
-640 NEKRISDLSKVNQE
+640 
-654 DKAENEGQLPKTD
+654 
-667 PEQYR
+667 
-672 YRSVNS
+672 SVKP

-691 QEVQTDEDSIVLPN
+691 QEVQTDDDSIDLLN
-705 DNGIEV
+705 DNGVEV

-735 QFKDNDQS
+735 QFKENDQS

-750 GTVQMKPSRLPENGN
+750 GTVQMKTSRLPENGN
-765 LTTVSYNLSESGETG
+765 LTTVSYNLSGSGETG

-812 APTKINVTRET
+812 VPTKINVTRET
-823 KNRNNALKE
+823 KNRNNELKE
-832 QLLRD
+832 QLLKD

>member
-1 MIIGG
+1 
-6 IFSGIADWWSGLFGE
+6 
-21 GDANP
+21 
-26 KTVTKVLQDYGNYL
+26 
-40 QYQDVFS
+40 
-47 WIWNTF
+47 
-53 LWGLIKG
+53 
-60 LYNLNTLLEKTI
+60 
-72 YQSFD
+72 
-77 LKDLL
+77 
-82 NAAGVNALF
+82 
-91 QSLISKVLA
+91 VLA

-218 TPDQAAE
+218 TPEQAKG
-225 MADNDKSGLS
+225 MAGNDKSGLS
-235 DLQKDRLKA
+235 DIQKDRLKA

-326 ATGQRMKSAIEDIS
+326 ETGQRMKSAIEDIS

-516 AKDTLEE
+516 AKDTLED

>member
-6 IFSGIADWWSGLFGE
+6 IFSGITDWWSGLFGE

-26 KTVTKVLQDYGNYL
+26 KTVTKVLQEYSNYL

-47 WIWNTF
+47 WICNTF

-82 NAAGVNALF
+82 NAAGVNELF
-91 QSLISKVLA
+91 QSLISKILA

-120 PKVKNILVNLFMA
+120 PKIKNILVNLVMA

-156 DVTAANKADKTG
+156 DVTAANKSDKTG

-218 TPDQAAE
+218 TPDQAKD
-225 MADNDKSGLS
+225 MANKDKSGLS
-235 DLQKDRLKA
+235 DIQKDRLRA

-256 EIPVQISDEGLA
+256 EIPVEISDEGLA

-278 YSSKPGIILAGESSL
+278 YISSPGIILAGESSL

-326 ATGQRMKSAIEDIS
+326 ETGQRMKSAIEDIS

-438 GLSHLND
+438 GLSNLND
-445 IRKNGFGH
+445 IRKNGFGN
-453 RKDVTPDNGEEQ
+453 RKDITPDNEGEQ
-465 SDDKA
+465 PDDKA
-470 TTVPNSKKTVSEMF
+470 PTVPNSKKTISEMF

-490 VSKAAEGLGYV
+490 VSKAAEGFGYV

-516 AKDTLEE
+516 AKDALEE

-533 AEAVKNPSEAL
+533 AETVKNPSEAL

-577 EKENQEGIVIP
+577 EKEKLDFNGN
-588 SVKDHQ
+588 SLD
-594 EALHSNENSIEEKN
+594 EN
-608 SIEERNSEEG
+608 NSEEG
-618 KNGQLPK
+618 QNDQLPK
-625 TDPEQYRYKPNSDLE
+625 TDPEQYRYKSN
-640 NEKRISDLSKVNQE
+640 I
-654 DKAENEGQLPKTD
+654 
-667 PEQYR
+667 
-672 YRSVNS
+672 NS

-691 QEVQTDEDSIVLPN
+691 QEVQTDDDSIDLPN

-711 GTEKSTKIGLPKAQN
+711 GTEKSTKIGLPKTQN

-735 QFKDNDQS
+735 QFEENDQS

-765 LTTVSYNLSESGETG
+765 LTTVSYNLSDSTETG
-780 NASVQNVVTREAAP
+780 NPSVQNIVSGEAAP
-794 KPIQNVHTGYKPA
+794 QPIQKVHTGYKPA

-823 KNRNNALKE
+823 KNRNNELKE
-832 QLLRD
+832 QLL
-837 IKQDIK
+837 KDIK

>member
-142 LIDEGLNISKSFYG
+142 LIDEGLNISKIFYG

-326 ATGQRMKSAIEDIS
+326 ETGQRMKSAIEDIS

>member
-47 WIWNTF
+47 WICNTF

-82 NAAGVNALF
+82 NAAGVNELF

-218 TPDQAAE
+218 TPKQAKE
-225 MADNDKSGLS
+225 MADKDKSGLS
-235 DLQKDRLKA
+235 DLQKDRLRA

-278 YSSKPGIILAGESSL
+278 YISSPGIILAGESSL

-326 ATGQRMKSAIEDIS
+326 ETGQRMKSAIEDIS

-516 AKDTLEE
+516 AKDTLED

-618 KNGQLPK
+618 
-625 TDPEQYRYKPNSDLE
+625 
-640 NEKRISDLSKVNQE
+640 
-654 DKAENEGQLPKTD
+654 NEGQLPKTD

>member
-6 IFSGIADWWSGLFGE
+6 IFSGITDWWSGLFGE

-26 KTVTKVLQDYGNYL
+26 KVVTKVLQEYSNYL

-47 WIWNTF
+47 WICNTF

-72 YQSFD
+72 YQSFA

-82 NAAGVNALF
+82 NAAGVNELF

-120 PKVKNILVNLFMA
+120 PKIKNILVNLFMA

-142 LIDEGLNISKSFYG
+142 LIDEGLNISKNFYG

-209 KTANINGII
+209 KTANINSVII
-218 TPDQAAE
+218 PKEAAE
-225 MADNDKSGLS
+225 MAGNDKSGLS
-235 DLQKDRLKA
+235 DIQKDRLKA

-256 EIPVQISDEGLA
+256 EIPVEISDEGLA

-278 YSSKPGIILAGESSL
+278 YISKPGIILAGESSL

-326 ATGQRMKSAIEDIS
+326 ETGQRMKSAIEDIS

-438 GLSHLND
+438 GLSNLND
-445 IRKNGFGH
+445 IRKNGFGN

-577 EKENQEGIVIP
+577 EKENQEGAAIP
-588 SVKDHQ
+588 SAKDHQ
-594 EALHSNENSIEEKN
+594 DELHSNENSEEQ
-608 SIEERNSEEG
+608 
-618 KNGQLPK
+618 NGQLPK
-625 TDPEQYRYKPNSDLE
+625 TDPEQYRYKSN
-640 NEKRISDLSKVNQE
+640 I
-654 DKAENEGQLPKTD
+654 
-667 PEQYR
+667 
-672 YRSVNS
+672 NS

-691 QEVQTDEDSIVLPN
+691 QEVQTDEDSIDLPN

-711 GTEKSTKIGLPKAQN
+711 GTEKSTKIGLPKTQN

-735 QFKDNDQS
+735 QFKENDQS
-743 FVHQSPA
+743 FVHQSTA

-765 LTTVSYNLSESGETG
+765 LTTVSYNLSDSTEAA
-780 NASVQNVVTREAAP
+780 NLSVQNIVSGEAAP
-794 KPIQNVHTGYKPA
+794 QPIQKVHTGYKPA

-823 KNRNNALKE
+823 KNRNNELKE
-832 QLLRD
+832 QLLKN
-837 IKQDIK
+837 IKQ
-843 P
+843 

>member
-1 MIIGG
+1 
-6 IFSGIADWWSGLFGE
+6 
-21 GDANP
+21 
-26 KTVTKVLQDYGNYL
+26 
-40 QYQDVFS
+40 
-47 WIWNTF
+47 
-53 LWGLIKG
+53 LIKG

-82 NAAGVNALF
+82 NAAGVNELF

-120 PKVKNILVNLFMA
+120 PKIKNILVNLFMA

-142 LIDEGLNISKSFYG
+142 LIDEGLNISKNFYG

-179 IDVSTLLATDPNKVE
+179 IDVSTLLETDPNKVE

-209 KTANINGII
+209 KTANINSVII
-218 TPDQAAE
+218 PKEAAK
-225 MADNDKSGLS
+225 MADEDKSGLS
-235 DLQKDRLKA
+235 DIQKDRLRA

-256 EIPVQISDEGLA
+256 EIPVEISDEGLA

-278 YSSKPGIILAGESSL
+278 YISSPGIILAGESSL
-293 AVAYLFILFT
+293 SVAYLFILFT

-326 ATGQRMKSAIEDIS
+326 ETGQRMKSAIEDIS

-438 GLSHLND
+438 GLSNLND
-445 IRKNGFGH
+445 IRKNGFGN
-453 RKDVTPDNGEEQ
+453 RKDVIPDNGEEQ
-465 SDDKA
+465 PDDKA
-470 TTVPNSKKTVSEMF
+470 TIVPNSKKTVSEMF

-572 ANTTT
+572 ANTTS
-577 EKENQEGIVIP
+577 EKENQEGAAIP
-588 SVKDHQ
+588 SAKDHQ
-594 EALHSNENSIEEKN
+594 DELHSNENSIGEKD
-608 SIEERNSEEG
+608 SEEG
-618 KNGQLPK
+618 QHGQLPK
-625 TDPEQYRYKPNSDLE
+625 TDPEQYRYKSN
-640 NEKRISDLSKVNQE
+640 I
-654 DKAENEGQLPKTD
+654 
-667 PEQYR
+667 
-672 YRSVNS
+672 NS

-691 QEVQTDEDSIVLPN
+691 QEVQTDEDSIDLPN

-711 GTEKSTKIGLPKAQN
+711 GTEKSMKIGLPKTQN

-735 QFKDNDQS
+735 QFKENDQS
-743 FVHQSPA
+743 FVHQSTA

-780 NASVQNVVTREAAP
+780 NVSIQNVVTREAAP
-794 KPIQNVHTGYKPA
+794 EPIQKVHTGYKPA

-823 KNRNNALKE
+823 KNRNNELKE

>member
-6 IFSGIADWWSGLFGE
+6 IFSGIADWWSGLFGK
-21 GDANP
+21 GDADP

-47 WIWNTF
+47 WICNTF

-82 NAAGVNALF
+82 NAAGVNELF

-100 LFCVVT
+100 LFCIVT

-142 LIDEGLNISKSFYG
+142 LIDEGLNISKNFYG
-156 DVTAANKADKTG
+156 DVTAANKADKSG

-218 TPDQAAE
+218 TPEQAKG
-225 MADNDKSGLS
+225 MAGNDKSGLS
-235 DLQKDRLKA
+235 DIQKDRLKA

-278 YSSKPGIILAGESSL
+278 YISSPGIILAGESSL
-293 AVAYLFILFT
+293 SVAYLFILFT

-326 ATGQRMKSAIEDIS
+326 ETGQRMKSAIEDIS

-413 SMFALGNI
+413 SAFAFGNI

-427 GAKNLASAGKS
+427 GAKNFASAGKS

-453 RKDVTPDNGEEQ
+453 RKDITPDNEEEQ

-470 TTVPNSKKTVSEMF
+470 PTVPNSKKTVSEMF
-484 GKAKNG
+484 EKAKNG

-523 KLDGTRAKEL
+523 KLDGTRAQGL
-533 AEAVKNPSEAL
+533 TNALKNPSEAL
-544 EKQKEKASEVKEGLK
+544 EKQKEKASAVKEGLK

-572 ANTTT
+572 ANTTS
-577 EKENQEGIVIP
+577 EKENQEGAAIP
-588 SVKDHQ
+588 SAKDHQ
-594 EALHSNENSIEEKN
+594 DELHSNENSIGEKD
-608 SIEERNSEEG
+608 SEEG
-618 KNGQLPK
+618 QHGQLPK
-625 TDPEQYRYKPNSDLE
+625 NDPEQYRYKSN
-640 NEKRISDLSKVNQE
+640 I
-654 DKAENEGQLPKTD
+654 
-667 PEQYR
+667 
-672 YRSVNS
+672 NS

-691 QEVQTDEDSIVLPN
+691 QEVQTDDDSIDLPN

-711 GTEKSTKIGLPKAQN
+711 GTEKSTKIGLPKTQN
-726 LPMKDSRLN
+726 LSMKDSRLN
-735 QFKDNDQS
+735 QFKENDQS

-750 GTVQMKPSRLPENGN
+750 GTVQMKSSRLPENGN
-765 LTTVSYNLSESGETG
+765 LTTVSYNLSESGETD
-780 NASVQNVVTREAAP
+780 NASVQNIVTREAAP
-794 KPIQNVHTGYKPA
+794 S
-807 NVAFT
+807 
-812 APTKINVTRET
+812 
-823 KNRNNALKE
+823 
-832 QLLRD
+832 QL
-837 IKQDIK
+837 IKFIMDTDQQMWHLLHRQK
-843 P
+843 

>member
-6 IFSGIADWWSGLFGE
+6 IFSGITDWWSGLFGE

-26 KTVTKVLQDYGNYL
+26 KTVTKVLQEYSNYL

-47 WIWNTF
+47 WICNTF

-82 NAAGVNALF
+82 NAAGVNELF
-91 QSLISKVLA
+91 QSLISKILA

-120 PKVKNILVNLFMA
+120 PKIKNILVNLVMA

-156 DVTAANKADKTG
+156 DVTAANKSDKTG

-218 TPDQAAE
+218 TPDQAKD
-225 MADNDKSGLS
+225 MANKDKSGLS
-235 DLQKDRLKA
+235 DIQKDRLRA

-256 EIPVQISDEGLA
+256 EIPVGISDEGLA

-278 YSSKPGIILAGESSL
+278 YISSPGIILAGESSL

-326 ATGQRMKSAIEDIS
+326 ETGQRMKSAIEDIS

-438 GLSHLND
+438 GLSNLND
-445 IRKNGFGH
+445 IRKNGFGN
-453 RKDVTPDNGEEQ
+453 RKDITPDNEGEQ
-465 SDDKA
+465 PDYKA
-470 TTVPNSKKTVSEMF
+470 PTVPNSKKTISEMF

-490 VSKAAEGLGYV
+490 VSKAAEGFGYV

-516 AKDTLEE
+516 AKDALEE

-533 AEAVKNPSEAL
+533 AETVKNPSEAL

-577 EKENQEGIVIP
+577 EKEKLDFNGN
-588 SVKDHQ
+588 SLD
-594 EALHSNENSIEEKN
+594 EN
-608 SIEERNSEEG
+608 NSEEG
-618 KNGQLPK
+618 QNDQLPK
-625 TDPEQYRYKPNSDLE
+625 TDPEQYRYKSN
-640 NEKRISDLSKVNQE
+640 I
-654 DKAENEGQLPKTD
+654 
-667 PEQYR
+667 
-672 YRSVNS
+672 NS

-691 QEVQTDEDSIVLPN
+691 QEVQTDDDSIDLPN

-711 GTEKSTKIGLPKAQN
+711 GTEKSTKIGLPKTQN

-735 QFKDNDQS
+735 QFEENDQS

-765 LTTVSYNLSESGETG
+765 LTTVSYNLSDSTETG
-780 NASVQNVVTREAAP
+780 NPSVQNIVSGEAAP
-794 KPIQNVHTGYKPA
+794 QPIQKVHTGYKPA

-823 KNRNNALKE
+823 KNRNNELKE
-832 QLLRD
+832 QLL
-837 IKQDIK
+837 KDIK

>member
-326 ATGQRMKSAIEDIS
+326 ETGQRMKSAIEDIS

-625 TDPEQYRYKPNSDLE
+625 TDPEQYRY
-640 NEKRISDLSKVNQE
+640 
-654 DKAENEGQLPKTD
+654 
-667 PEQYR
+667 
-672 YRSVNS
+672 RSVNS

>member
-6 IFSGIADWWSGLFGE
+6 IFSGITDWWSGLFGE

-26 KTVTKVLQDYGNYL
+26 KTVTKVLQEYSNYL

-47 WIWNTF
+47 WICNTF

-82 NAAGVNALF
+82 NAAGVNELF

-120 PKVKNILVNLFMA
+120 PKIKNILVNLVMA

-218 TPDQAAE
+218 TPDQAKD
-225 MADNDKSGLS
+225 MANKDKSGLS
-235 DLQKDRLKA
+235 DIQKNRLRA

-256 EIPVQISDEGLA
+256 EIPVEISDEGLA

-278 YSSKPGIILAGESSL
+278 YISKPGIILAGETSL

-326 ATGQRMKSAIEDIS
+326 ETGQRMKSAIEDIS

-438 GLSHLND
+438 GLSNLND
-445 IRKNGFGH
+445 IRKNGFGN
-453 RKDVTPDNGEEQ
+453 RKDITPDNEGEQ
-465 SDDKA
+465 PDDKA
-470 TTVPNSKKTVSEMF
+470 LTVPNSKKTISEMF

-516 AKDTLEE
+516 AKDALEE

-533 AEAVKNPSEAL
+533 AETVKNPSEAL
-544 EKQKEKASEVKEGLK
+544 EKQKEKASEIKEGLK

-577 EKENQEGIVIP
+577 EKENQEGAAIP
-588 SVKDHQ
+588 SAKDHQ
-594 EALHSNENSIEEKN
+594 DGLHSNENSEE
-608 SIEERNSEEG
+608 EQ
-618 KNGQLPK
+618 NGQLPK
-625 TDPEQYRYKPNSDLE
+625 KDPEQYRYKSN
-640 NEKRISDLSKVNQE
+640 I
-654 DKAENEGQLPKTD
+654 
-667 PEQYR
+667 
-672 YRSVNS
+672 NS

-691 QEVQTDEDSIVLPN
+691 QEVQTDDDSIDLPN

-711 GTEKSTKIGLPKAQN
+711 GSGKSTKFDLPKTQN
-726 LPMKDSRLN
+726 LPTKDSRLN
-735 QFKDNDQS
+735 QFNENDRS
-743 FVHQSPA
+743 FVHQSTA

-765 LTTVSYNLSESGETG
+765 LATVSYNLSESGETG

-794 KPIQNVHTGYKPA
+794 QPIQKVHTGYKPA

-823 KNRNNALKE
+823 KNRNNELKE
-832 QLLRD
+832 ELLKN
-837 IKQDIK
+837 IKQ
-843 P
+843 

>member
-21 GDANP
+21 GDADP

-47 WIWNTF
+47 WICNTF

-82 NAAGVNALF
+82 NAAGVNELF

-142 LIDEGLNISKSFYG
+142 LIDEGLNISKNFYG

-218 TPDQAAE
+218 TPDQAKKMSE
-225 MADNDKSGLS
+225 SS
-235 DLQKDRLKA
+235 DISTVQKDRLKA

-278 YSSKPGIILAGESSL
+278 YISSPGIILAGESSL
-293 AVAYLFILFT
+293 SVAYLFILFT

-326 ATGQRMKSAIEDIS
+326 ETGQRMKSAIEDIS

-364 DLHAAG
+364 DLHAVG

-427 GAKNLASAGKS
+427 GAKNFASAGKS

-453 RKDVTPDNGEEQ
+453 RKDITPDNEEEQ

-470 TTVPNSKKTVSEMF
+470 PTVPNSKKTVSEMF
-484 GKAKNG
+484 EKAKNG

-523 KLDGTRAKEL
+523 KLDGTRAQGL
-533 AEAVKNPSEAL
+533 TNALKNPSEAL
-544 EKQKEKASEVKEGLK
+544 EKQKEKASAVKEGLK

-577 EKENQEGIVIP
+577 EKENQEGAAIP
-588 SVKDHQ
+588 SAKDHQ

-618 KNGQLPK
+618 KN
-625 TDPEQYRYKPNSDLE
+625 
-640 NEKRISDLSKVNQE
+640 
-654 DKAENEGQLPKTD
+654 GQLPKTD

-711 GTEKSTKIGLPKAQN
+711 GTEKSTKIGLPKTQN
-726 LPMKDSRLN
+726 LSMKDSRLN
-735 QFKDNDQS
+735 QFKENDQS

-750 GTVQMKPSRLPENGN
+750 GTVQMKSSRLPENGN
-765 LTTVSYNLSESGETG
+765 LTTVSYNSSESGETE
-780 NASVQNVVTREAAP
+780 NASVQNIVTREAAP
-794 KPIQNVHTGYKPA
+794 KPINKVHNGYRPA

-823 KNRNNALKE
+823 KNRNNELKE
-832 QLLRD
+832 QLL
-837 IKQDIK
+837 KDIK